1 MSYTYTLTMRDLLL
15 TSYQIKSTLYWKGK
29 WHQPFT
35 SLCCKSEIMHYQ
47 NVSLKIT
54 NTENLNDIYT
64 LNHEKYQTT
73 NVFIDTSKKVT
84 MLNKVTGV
92 SLARIHILQKNK
104 ESICIQKV
112 WNFGKSVLASVYP
125 DPINVDSDSILVCFS

>member
-1 MSYTYTLTMRDLLL
+1 
-15 TSYQIKSTLYWKGK
+15 
-29 WHQPFT
+29 
-35 SLCCKSEIMHYQ
+35 MHYQ

-64 LNHEKYQTT
+64 SNHEKYQTT

-112 WNFGKSVLASVYP
+112 
-125 DPINVDSDSILVCFS
+125 

>member
-1 MSYTYTLTMRDLLL
+1 
-15 TSYQIKSTLYWKGK
+15 
-29 WHQPFT
+29 
-35 SLCCKSEIMHYQ
+35 MHYQ

-92 SLARIHILQKNK
+92 SLARIPILQKK
-104 ESICIQKV
+104 KKV
-112 WNFGKSVLASVYP
+112 YAYKKFEILAKAVFFQ
-125 DPINVDSDSILVCFS
+125 ICFSISVP

>member
-1 MSYTYTLTMRDLLL
+1 
-15 TSYQIKSTLYWKGK
+15 
-29 WHQPFT
+29 
-35 SLCCKSEIMHYQ
+35 
-47 NVSLKIT
+47 
-54 NTENLNDIYT
+54 
-64 LNHEKYQTT
+64 
-73 NVFIDTSKKVT
+73 
-84 MLNKVTGV
+84 MLNKVTAV

>member
-1 MSYTYTLTMRDLLL
+1 
-15 TSYQIKSTLYWKGK
+15 
-29 WHQPFT
+29 
-35 SLCCKSEIMHYQ
+35 MHYQ

-54 NTENLNDIYT
+54 NTENLNEINT
-64 LNHEKYQTT
+64 FNHEKYQTT

-112 WNFGKSVLASVYP
+112 
-125 DPINVDSDSILVCFS
+125 

>member
-1 MSYTYTLTMRDLLL
+1 
-15 TSYQIKSTLYWKGK
+15 
-29 WHQPFT
+29 
-35 SLCCKSEIMHYQ
+35 MHYQ

-84 MLNKVTGV
+84 MLNKVTAV

-112 WNFGKSVLASVYP
+112 
-125 DPINVDSDSILVCFS
+125 

>member
-1 MSYTYTLTMRDLLL
+1 
-15 TSYQIKSTLYWKGK
+15 
-29 WHQPFT
+29 
-35 SLCCKSEIMHYQ
+35 MHYQ

-54 NTENLNDIYT
+54 NTENLNDINT

-104 ESICIQKV
+104 ESICI
-112 WNFGKSVLASVYP
+112 
-125 DPINVDSDSILVCFS
+125 

>member
-1 MSYTYTLTMRDLLL
+1 
-15 TSYQIKSTLYWKGK
+15 
-29 WHQPFT
+29 
-35 SLCCKSEIMHYQ
+35 MHYQ

-54 NTENLNDIYT
+54 NTENLNDINT

-112 WNFGKSVLASVYP
+112 
-125 DPINVDSDSILVCFS
+125 